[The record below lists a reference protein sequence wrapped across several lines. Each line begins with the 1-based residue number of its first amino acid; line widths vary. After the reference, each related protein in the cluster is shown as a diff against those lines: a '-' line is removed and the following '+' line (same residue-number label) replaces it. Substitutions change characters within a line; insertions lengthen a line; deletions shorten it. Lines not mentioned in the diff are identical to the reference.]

1 VSLSLGG
8 SVSLHLR
15 SVSLDLGCM
24 GLSVRLDLCHVLR
37 LRLYLHLSYVLRLR
51 LGGLDGL
58 HVSRLGLSL
67 RIQPR
72 PGRMRRLRG
81 SLVGGS
87 LVGRSPVGGILVG
100 GSLVGGSLVMRR
112 RRDTRTHLRRVG
124 RGRGRAH
131 LGCDR
136 VRGRCVTVKW
146 VRLLGYLG
154 RWLRRARYQRRLCG
168 GSVHRPLSLRRLRLR
183 RPLRQGG
190 LHGRSL
196 HRPLPG
202 RRLSVCL
209 RWTLRQSRLHGW
221 RWHGPLGL
229 CRLWLRRPLR
239 LLRVRGVGRLRHR
252 RREGR
257 RGRLLRRGGGL
268 RAIPAVILLVH
279 LLLRELL

>member
-1 VSLSLGG
+1 
-8 SVSLHLR
+8 
-15 SVSLDLGCM
+15 M

-81 SLVGGS
+81 S
-87 LVGRSPVGGILVG
+87 
-100 GSLVGGSLVMRR
+100 
-112 RRDTRTHLRRVG
+112 
-124 RGRGRAH
+124 